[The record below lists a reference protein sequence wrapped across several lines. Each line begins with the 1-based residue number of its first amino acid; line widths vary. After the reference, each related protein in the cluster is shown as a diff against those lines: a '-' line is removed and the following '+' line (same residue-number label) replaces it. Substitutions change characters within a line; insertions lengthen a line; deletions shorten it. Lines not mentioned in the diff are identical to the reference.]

1 MVYVLSPEERETIET
16 YDRIAKD
23 WNDINPPHFQDVSW
37 CEFVSHIEGEISLD
51 LGCGTGRVGR
61 LYLDNGF
68 RHIRYIGIDLSEK
81 MLEVARRDFAEE
93 AARGEAMFLRMNMC
107 ELAFRSESI
116 PAFSAIASFMLLPRK
131 KLLYTLK
138 ETHRVLKPN
147 GVGLISIPRGL
158 FEGMWEPRE
167 LRGRVFCA
175 CWEPDDLEMVLN
187 EAGFEIVF
195 DVASVD
201 YFGSASGM
209 NIFVVKK
216 FLR

>member
-1 MVYVLSPEERETIET
+1 MVYLLSPEEREMIET

-37 CEFVSHIEGEISLD
+37 CEFVSRIEGETALD

-61 LYLDNGF
+61 LYLDDGF
-68 RHIRYIGIDLSEK
+68 RHIRYIGIDLSERI
-81 MLEVARRDFAEE
+81 LEVARRDFAEE
-93 AARGEAMFLRMNMC
+93 IARGDATFLRMNMC
-107 ELAFRSESI
+107 ELAFRNESI
-116 PAFSAIASFMLLPRK
+116 PAFSAIASFMLLPRG
-131 KLLYTLK
+131 KLSFALK
-138 ETHRVLKPN
+138 EANRVLKPN
-147 GVGLISIPRGL
+147 GVGFISIPRGS

-167 LRGRVFCA
+167 RMGRIFCA

-187 EAGFEIVF
+187 DAGFEIIF

-201 YFGSASGM
+201 YFDSVSGM